1 MTIKISLISL
11 GCARNLVD
19 SEIILGTLKKSGYKI
34 SDSPSGADIAIVN
47 TCSFIED
54 AKRESIDVILDLI
67 ELKKRGKLKHILVA
81 GCLPQRYGGELKDEL
96 EEVDGFVGVDAIKV
110 LPALIKRLAK
120 GHKSDIILHEPSY
133 LYDDRSPRLSIT
145 PKHYA
150 YVKISEGC
158 SHRCSFCI
166 IPAIRGRHRSRTVS
180 SVIRESRSLIGRG
193 VREINVIG
201 QDTSVYGKD
210 IYGRWALAGL
220 LRKLARLKGANW
232 IRLLYGHPGHF
243 TDELISVIAEEG
255 NICKYVDLP
264 IQHINARVLKAMG
277 RPTSPEHIRGLICKI
292 RKRIPGVALR
302 TSVIVGFPGESNKEF
317 RELLDFIKETRFERL
332 GAFTYSMEEGT
343 RAAILKGQVQ
353 KSVKRSRRDELM
365 ALQSEISAQNNM
377 RMIGREMD
385 VLIDEPC
392 RGLKA
397 GDKGMFLGR
406 TYMDAPEVDGNVFVK
421 GADIKTGDIV
431 KARIVDGYEYD
442 LVAEKVQR
450 RE

>member
-1 MTIKISLISL
+1 
-11 GCARNLVD
+11 
-19 SEIILGTLKKSGYKI
+19 KI
-34 SDSPSGADIAIVN
+34 SDSPAGADIAIVN

-67 ELKKRGKLKHILVA
+67 ELKNRNKLKYILVA
-81 GCLPQRYGGELKDEL
+81 GCLPQRYGEELRGEL
-96 EEVDGFVGVDAIKV
+96 EEVDGFVGVDAVKV

-120 GHKSDIILHEPSY
+120 GRKSDIILHEPRY
-133 LYDDRSPRLSIT
+133 LYNDRSPRLGIT

-166 IPAIRGRHRSRTVS
+166 IPAIRGRHRSRTVG
-180 SVIRESRSLIGRG
+180 SVIRESQSLIRRG
-193 VREINVIG
+193 AKEINVIG

-220 LRKLARLKGANW
+220 LRKLARIKGANW
-232 IRLLYGHPGHF
+232 IRLLYGHPEHF
-243 TDELISVIAEEG
+243 TDELISVISGEG

-264 IQHINARVLKAMG
+264 VQHINARVLKAMG
-277 RPTSPEHIRGLICKI
+277 RPASPGCIRELIYKI
-292 RKRIPGVALR
+292 RKRIPGVVLR
-302 TSVIVGFPGESNKEF
+302 TSVIVGFPGESDKEF
-317 RELLDFIKETRFERL
+317 GELLDFIREIRFERL

-343 RAAILKGQVQ
+343 RAALLRDQVPE
-353 KSVKRSRRDELM
+353 SAKRSRRDELM
-365 ALQSEISAQNNM
+365 AQQREISAQNNM
-377 RMIGREMD
+377 KMIGREMD

-392 RGLKA
+392 HGLKA
-397 GDKGMFLGR
+397 GDRGMFLGR

-421 GADIKTGDIV
+421 GAGIKTGDMV

-450 RE
+450 RK